1 MPLQVHDGRPMCVQ
15 KANMKSRE
23 RKTLEH
29 LTLDQIIKKYK
40 ECDAKVHD
48 IEHFRLMNLR

>member
-1 MPLQVHDGRPMCVQ
+1 MCVQ
-15 KANMKSRE
+15 KANIKSRE
-23 RKTLEH
+23 GKTLEH